1 MERGKFIVVDGLDG
15 CGKGVIIDTFVEE
28 AIKEGKRVFD
38 VHKFWNEN
46 DFHPN
51 PKEIIGEYD
60 IILTSEPTFVGAG
73 RVVRDELIA
82 KNGRKYSPETV
93 AGGYSLDRHIL
104 YEQLLLPVLE
114 AGIDVYQ
121 SRSFSTSIVYQ
132 QQTALDLGREFS
144 MDEIMKLPG
153 NAFCYE
159 HPMDFMIVPTIE
171 DVSEVI
177 RRLDGRDKDD
187 NCEFENLEFQLKL
200 KKQYDSSE
208 FREVFERKGV
218 KLVSMDVGG
227 TLEYSK
233 EQAREFY
240 RVFLR

>member
-1 MERGKFIVVDGLDG
+1 MQRGKFIVVDGLDG

-28 AIKEGKRVFD
+28 ARKEGKRVFD
-38 VHKFWNEN
+38 VHKFWDEN

-51 PKEIIGEYD
+51 PKEIIGNYD

-82 KNGRKYSPETV
+82 KNGRTYSPESV
-93 AGGYSLDRHIL
+93 AGGYSLDRWVL

-132 QQTALDLGREFS
+132 RQTALDLGREFS

-177 RRLDGRDKDD
+177 NRLDSRDKDD

-200 KKQYDSSE
+200 KEHYDSQE
-208 FREVFERKGV
+208 FREIFERKDV

-240 RVFLR
+240 HQELK